1 MTSYLEFEKP
11 LAALDAQIRE
21 LQTTATD
28 GGLDLSSEI
37 ARLEENLAAARVAL
51 TPAQTARIEAV
62 FAPGAA
68 QGGRYPDAGWAG
80 VETRR

>member
-1 MTSYLEFEKP
+1 MQAQPPDVPASGPMVEFRRR
-11 LAALDAQIRE
+11 LIDE
-21 LQTTATD
+21 L
-28 GGLDLSSEI
+28 
-37 ARLEENLAAARVAL
+37 AL